1 MQLRILTVLIS
12 IFFLLR
18 CHVLVID
25 MENKGF
31 YPQLNKEVSQKYG
44 TVLWGKYEVSKPRE
58 ISCQNGIQ
66 SIIIQ
71 RTLFDFVVH
80 YVIGGLYTMRSVDAT
95 CLSKVDAEDIGKNF
109 SKNKKLSLNSVY
121 FNKNSAE
128 ILVESHNALDQVA
141 TFLSKE
147 KFTQLIITGHTDLTG
162 AVDKN
167 KILSQSR
174 SEAVKM
180 YLSGKGI
187 LANKIFAKGVGSSQ
201 PLVNSI
207 DEESNARNRRI
218 EFGIE

>member
-1 MQLRILTVLIS
+1 MQLRILAVLVS

-44 TVLWGKYEVSKPRE
+44 TVIWGKYEVSKPRE
-58 ISCQNGIQ
+58 VSCQNGIQ
-66 SIIIQ
+66 SIVFQ
-71 RTLFDFVVH
+71 RTILDFAVH

-95 CLSKVDAEDIGKNF
+95 CISKSDADDIGKNF

-128 ILVESHNALDQVA
+128 ILVESFTVLNQVA

-147 KFTQLIITGHTDLTG
+147 KFSQLIIKGHTDLTG
-162 AVDKN
+162 SIDKN
-167 KILSQSR
+167 KILSVSR
-174 SEAVKM
+174 AEAVKT
-180 YLSGKGI
+180 YLSAKGI
-187 LANKIFAKGVGSSQ
+187 LASKMIAKGVGSSQ
-201 PLVNSI
+201 PLVNST